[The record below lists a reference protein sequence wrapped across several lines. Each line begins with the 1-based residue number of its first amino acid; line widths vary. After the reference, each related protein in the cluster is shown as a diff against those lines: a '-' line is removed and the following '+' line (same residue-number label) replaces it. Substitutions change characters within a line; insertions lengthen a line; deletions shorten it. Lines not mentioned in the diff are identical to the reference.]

1 MIRKYNGAPLLLAGC
16 LGSRAPNSYAEAL
29 TRSVAVTGDGIP

>member
-1 MIRKYNGAPLLLAGC
+1 MELLYYWLNVWVPAPQIL
-16 LGSRAPNSYAEAL
+16 YAEAL